1 MSLPEVKRKNV
12 KKADDV
18 KQGIKKGVEP
28 SPENFASGKTQE
40 RCRNC
45 RITAINGINF
55 PPGKNTARV
64 NITEN
69 TALFTLTST
78 PNPETCPCKWSEV
91 GVEYVAVL
99 TGAAKILKRKSFTMP
114 QIIELIKIDPNNSN
128 NPYFTINN
136 CQLSM
141 KIKDL
146 NTDLRNG
153 INAQHAFFQGV
164 PMSITVKVKCN
175 SHVRTIVVEITDP

>member
-28 SPENFASGKTQE
+28 APENFASGKTQE

-69 TALFTLTST
+69 T
-78 PNPETCPCKWSEV
+78 
-91 GVEYVAVL
+91 VL
-99 TGAAKILKRKSFTMP
+99 CSRSHLHLILKP
-114 QIIELIKIDPNNSN
+114 
-128 NPYFTINN
+128 
-136 CQLSM
+136 
-141 KIKDL
+141 
-146 NTDLRNG
+146 
-153 INAQHAFFQGV
+153 
-164 PMSITVKVKCN
+164 
-175 SHVRTIVVEITDP
+175 VRASGQK